1 MPKYFSTFYH
11 DHQHLTLGALLKF
24 ADGVKSPS
32 GSEHIFIFTINFK
45 ECLDEALIRPGR
57 MDVHLLMAL
66 CNWGMFLTLSRKYL
80 RSVSHDMFTSIRS
93 LLETKDAV
101 PATVAGVSHTNKDDV
116 NMAMCKMI
124 ELLHLA

>member
-1 MPKYFSTFYH
+1 
-11 DHQHLTLGALLKF
+11 
-24 ADGVKSPS
+24 
-32 GSEHIFIFTINFK
+32 
-45 ECLDEALIRPGR
+45 

-66 CNWGMFLTLSRKYL
+66 CSWGMFLTLSRKYL

-93 LLETKDAV
+93 LLETKDVV
-101 PATVAGVSHTNKDDV
+101 PATVAGVSHVNKDDV